1 MKWES
6 LRKGINGLV
15 NKVNVANIKE
25 IVPELFRLNLVRG
38 RGLFC
43 RALMKAQMTSPGFTH
58 IYVALVAVVN
68 TKMPENGELLLKRV
82 IYQFRRAFGRNNKIA
97 AIALA
102 KFIAHM
108 VNQQV
113 AHELLALQ
121 VLFLLLE
128 KPTEDS
134 VEVAVGFTKEI
145 GQILSELSPAGLEE
159 VMKRFRGILHEGT
172 IDKRVQYTIENLF
185 AIRRNGFKDYPA
197 VHEQLDL
204 IEASD
209 QITHDTSLDDESIE
223 IEDHLDVFNED
234 PEFLDNEKLWAEIR
248 REVLDDSDDSG
259 SEGGDESESGSS
271 SDDDDDNDS
280 SSSDDDNGHV
290 QEDVKRTT
298 EIQDATETDLV
309 NLRRTI
315 YLTIMSSLDFEECA
329 HKLLKINM
337 KEGQESELAM
347 MLLECCS
354 QERTYLRYYGLLGQ
368 RFCNLKR
375 EYCDAFDDQFVSQ
388 FQSIHK
394 YETNKLRNVAKF
406 FAHLLYTDAL
416 PWTCMEII
424 HLNEEETTSSSRIFI
439 KILFQELAEYMGLK
453 KLRER
458 LNDPF
463 MQEIFLGLFPRD
475 NPRNTRFSINFF
487 TSIGLGGLTDAL
499 RSYLKNMPKNI
510 MSKRRADD
518 EDKSSSGDS
527 SSSSSDSSSSSSGS
541 DSDSGSSSSSS
552 GSGSSRC
559 RKSSHTCRIII
570 LFMISITAR
579 PTTGNLSA
587 CALPPSSLELI
598 RVDWHD
604 DTR

>member
-1 MKWES
+1 METTNGTTKKRERFEEEEDGVRPEKRAREEESSSSDDTSTADEDARSREGRRERKTSTTNSESLNYVPRSKKEEDRNGGRRRHRRRSPSPRRRRRPSPSPRRRRRRRSPSPRRRRSRSRSPPRREKRFSKAGKTGGIYIPPFKLKRLQKKITDKSSVAYQRMKWES

-15 NKVNVANIKE
+15 NKVNVSNIKE

-38 RGLFC
+38 RGLLC

-58 IYVALVAVVN
+58 IYVALMAVVN

-82 IYQFRRAFGRNNKIA
+82 IYQFRRAYGRNNKIA

-128 KPTEDS
+128 NPTEDS
-134 VEVAVGFTKEI
+134 VEIAVGFTKEI

-159 VMKRFRGILHEGT
+159 VLKRFRGILHEGT

-185 AIRRNGFKDYPA
+185 AIRRNGFKDFPA

-204 IEASD
+204 IESSD

-234 PEFLDNEKLWAEIR
+234 PEFQENEKLWAEIR

-271 SDDDDDNDS
+271 SDDDDDDGSSS
-280 SSSDDDNGHV
+280 SSSDDDDEQNQV
-290 QEDVKRTT
+290 TKKTT

-329 HKLLKINM
+329 HKLLKINI
-337 KEGQESELAM
+337 KEGQESEMAM

-375 EYCDAFDDQFVSQ
+375 EYCNAFDDQFVSQ
-388 FQSIHK
+388 YQSIHK

-406 FAHLLYTDAL
+406 FAHLLYVV
-416 PWTCMEII
+416 
-424 HLNEEETTSSSRIFI
+424 F
-439 KILFQELAEYMGLK
+439 
-453 KLRER
+453 
-458 LNDPF
+458 
-463 MQEIFLGLFPRD
+463 EIFCVVR
-475 NPRNTRFSINFF
+475 TEV
-487 TSIGLGGLTDAL
+487 T
-499 RSYLKNMPKNI
+499 
-510 MSKRRADD
+510 
-518 EDKSSSGDS
+518 
-527 SSSSSDSSSSSSGS
+527 
-541 DSDSGSSSSSS
+541 
-552 GSGSSRC
+552 
-559 RKSSHTCRIII
+559 
-570 LFMISITAR
+570 
-579 PTTGNLSA
+579 
-587 CALPPSSLELI
+587 
-598 RVDWHD
+598 
-604 DTR
+604 